1 MRTASSKSKHCFT
14 SYFSTCMYVCIFITT
29 TISLV
34 SKGSSVWLHLQ
45 NWLSSLYIFRFS
57 HLNYKVDKE
66 EILQHDQ
73 ANILGGYRNKNLGKF
88 LWQLLKKGLWI
99 KRNFFFELD
108 MGEMD
113 RNLGH
118 IARVCNST
126 NNDSKS
132 LQLVTMTTSLKCVR
146 YKVLALQGE
155 KKMFFESI
163 SISLCSFS
171 MHPFIRQ

>member
-1 MRTASSKSKHCFT
+1 MLF
-14 SYFSTCMYVCIFITT
+14 V
-29 TISLV
+29 
-34 SKGSSVWLHLQ
+34 HLQ
-45 NWLSSLYIFRFS
+45 NWLSSFYIFRFS
-57 HLNYKVDKE
+57 HLNSKMDKD

-88 LWQLLKKGLWI
+88 LWQILSEKGLWI

-126 NNDSKS
+126 NNDSKP
-132 LQLVTMTTSLKCVR
+132 LQLVTMTTSLKCVQ

-155 KKMFFESI
+155 KKMLFESI
-163 SISLCSFS
+163 VYHSVHLACIPSEDIKTFAWE
-171 MHPFIRQ
+171 FGNEK

>member
-1 MRTASSKSKHCFT
+1 MLF
-14 SYFSTCMYVCIFITT
+14 V
-29 TISLV
+29 
-34 SKGSSVWLHLQ
+34 HLQ
-45 NWLSSLYIFRFS
+45 NWLSSFYIFGFS
-57 HLNYKVDKE
+57 HLNSKMDKD

-88 LWQLLKKGLWI
+88 LWQILSEKGLWI

-126 NNDSKS
+126 NNDSKP
-132 LQLVTMTTSLKCVR
+132 LQLVTMTTSLKCVQ

-163 SISLCSFS
+163 VYHSVHLACILSEDIKTFAWE
-171 MHPFIRQ
+171 FGNEK